1 MSTTKLQAQDAVRLA
16 ECIAQGGIAVFPT
29 DTVYGLCCD
38 PEDETAARR
47 LYALKGRP
55 RRRASAVMFFS
66 LGPAL
71 EALVELRDGERAALQ
86 ALLPGA
92 VTVLLGNPARRFS
105 GACRKDPGTLGLRV
119 PRLSERLSAL
129 AAVTRPVM
137 QSSANLSGE
146 TDAKALEEI
155 PRSIL
160 EGADLVLDGGELP
173 GTPSTVVDLRDFE
186 SERRWYILREGA
198 IQRGAVQG
206 VLEELG

>member
-1 MSTTKLQAQDAVRLA
+1 MSTTKLRAEDAVHLQ
-16 ECIAQGGIAVFPT
+16 ECIAQGGVAVFPT

-55 RRRASAVMFFS
+55 SRRASAVMFFS
-66 LGPAL
+66 LQPAL
-71 EALVELRDGERAALQ
+71 EALGELRDSERAALQ

-92 VTVLLGNPARRFS
+92 VTVLLGNRRRRFTP
-105 GACRKDPGTLGLRV
+105 ACRKDPDTLGLRV

-129 AAVTRPVM
+129 AAITRPVM
-137 QSSANLSGE
+137 QSSANMSGE

-206 VLEELG
+206 VLEEFG